1 MNTKLA
7 LLVFLFLVAFTIG
20 CKENEQ
26 DVSVQKIESDQPLQP
41 PIDTTTIYGFSRN
54 QFLIDSNKVN
64 LNQGLSHL
72 LPKYG
77 VSQATV
83 FHIASNFNDVYDFR
97 KIKLIEKILG
107 RKKAIKN
114 SPRTCDIDILDF
126 DHKMF
131 DKTVDNS
138 QLIVPHPR
146 LHNRN
151 FVLIPLFDIDKNW
164 KHPKLK
170 LNITKLL
177 SKMGSN
183 NLRSIKL
190 I

>member
-1 MNTKLA
+1 MLRK
-7 LLVFLFLVAFTIG
+7 VEIG
-20 CKENEQ
+20 IVKKQGIFVNQVKYSYLSLGSNLGNREQ
-26 DVSVQKIESDQPLQP
+26 
-41 PIDTTTIYGFSRN
+41 
-54 QFLIDSNKVN
+54 N
-64 LNQGLSHL
+64 LNKAKYL
-72 LPKYG
+72 LNIFDIKIIKCSNLYETESWPNKKYPKYLNI
-77 VSQATV
+77 VIKIRT
-83 FHIASNFNDVYDFR
+83 FNTLIELFR

-107 RKKAIKN
+107 RKKTIKN

-126 DHKMF
+126 DQKMF

>member
-1 MNTKLA
+1 MLRK
-7 LLVFLFLVAFTIG
+7 VEIG
-20 CKENEQ
+20 IVKKQGIFVNQVKYSYLSLGSNLGNREQ
-26 DVSVQKIESDQPLQP
+26 
-41 PIDTTTIYGFSRN
+41 
-54 QFLIDSNKVN
+54 N
-64 LNQGLSHL
+64 LNKAKYL
-72 LPKYG
+72 LNIFDIKIIKCSNLYETESWPNKKYPKYLNI
-77 VSQATV
+77 VIKIRT
-83 FHIASNFNDVYDFR
+83 FNTLIELFR

-114 SPRTCDIDILDF
+114 SPRTC
-126 DHKMF
+126 
-131 DKTVDNS
+131 
-138 QLIVPHPR
+138 
-146 LHNRN
+146 
-151 FVLIPLFDIDKNW
+151 DIDKNW

>member
-1 MNTKLA
+1 MLRK
-7 LLVFLFLVAFTIG
+7 VEIG
-20 CKENEQ
+20 TVKKQGIFENQ
-26 DVSVQKIESDQPLQP
+26 VKFAYLSL
-41 PIDTTTIYGFSRN
+41 G
-54 QFLIDSNKVN
+54 SNLGNKQQN
-64 LNQGLSHL
+64 LNKAKYL
-72 LPKYG
+72 LNIFDIKIIKCSNLYETESWPNKKYPKYLNI
-77 VSQATV
+77 VIKIRT
-83 FHIASNFNDVYDFR
+83 FNSLIELFR

-126 DHKMF
+126 NQKMF
-131 DKTVDNS
+131 DLTVDNS
-138 QLIVPHPR
+138 QLTVPHPK

-164 KHPKLK
+164 IHPKLK
-170 LNITKLL
+170 HNITKLL
-177 SKMGSN
+177 SKMSSN

>member
-1 MNTKLA
+1 MSSYKSLISTNNIKCSNLYET
-7 LLVFLFLVAFTIG
+7 
-20 CKENEQ
+20 
-26 DVSVQKIESDQPLQP
+26 ESWP
-41 PIDTTTIYGFSRN
+41 
-54 QFLIDSNKVN
+54 NKKY
-64 LNQGLSHL
+64 
-72 LPKYG
+72 PKYLNI
-77 VSQATV
+77 VIKIRT
-83 FHIASNFNDVYDFR
+83 FNTLIELFR

-126 DHKMF
+126 DQKMF